1 MKIFEALFCGFKL
14 TKVIFD
20 KIGNPKVEFPEDE
33 TSTDLH
39 DVVSL
44 VLFVEV
50 GPGELQGVVERGGGG
65 DLDRVA
71 RLVSPHAMNDGCQDV
86 IGRLLQEPVVHIIA
100 DVSNSGERALLH
112 HLGAGGVGHVLDQ
125 GCDESWP
132 QCSRYLHSSDHVDT
146 LSSSA
151 GSEALSAQSSHH
163 ILLGVGA
170 DVLGNVEPPL
180 LVLSLQG
187 LVVGVEEVLELD
199 SGLLSAHCTVP
210 SMIQDIRQSPTS
222 RF

>member
-1 MKIFEALFCGFKL
+1 MLNVL
-14 TKVIFD
+14 T
-20 KIGNPKVEFPEDE
+20 
-33 TSTDLH
+33 
-39 DVVSL
+39 DV
-44 VLFVEV
+44 
-50 GPGELQGVVERGGGG
+50 
-65 DLDRVA
+65 A
-71 RLVSPHAMNDGCQDV
+71 DGLE
-86 IGRLLQEPVVHIIA
+86 G
-100 DVSNSGERALLH
+100 ALLH

-125 GCDESWP
+125 GCDESRP

-146 LSSSA
+146 LSCSA

-187 LVVGVEEVLELD
+187 LVVSVEEVLELD

-210 SMIQDIRQSPTS
+210 SVIQHIRQSPTS
-222 RF
+222 RLILNIIHVTKIIEHDEIEDEECIIVVEIYLDVLFFL